1 MIKFVDNKRHYVIFL
16 HQKLMRTIIKEME
29 TSINAWNKLLIFSG
43 GALKTSKYA
52 WYILL
57 WASNGKDEMTL
68 QQTKEKL
75 VIDNNGN

>member
-1 MIKFVDNKRHYVIFL
+1 
-16 HQKLMRTIIKEME
+16 ME